1 MRGLT
6 TDFMKDLSDEQAME
20 VLEKVKQEH
29 DTSMGVS
36 RATVDI
42 WADELFPVA
51 FSVFLW

>member
-1 MRGLT
+1 
-6 TDFMKDLSDEQAME
+6 ME

-51 FSVFLW
+51 FSDQDDQEENEHTE